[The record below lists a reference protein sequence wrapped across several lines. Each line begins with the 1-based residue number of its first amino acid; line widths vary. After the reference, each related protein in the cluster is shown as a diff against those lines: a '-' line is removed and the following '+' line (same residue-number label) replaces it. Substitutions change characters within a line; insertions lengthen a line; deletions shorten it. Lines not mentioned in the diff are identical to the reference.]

1 MIVDTSA
8 LMAIFQREPEANS
21 FLETLAV
28 ARAAAVSA
36 VSVVET
42 GIVLSYRKG
51 QPMQA
56 AVEHLLRRLAINVVP
71 FTDQHR
77 VEALNAHWRYGRG
90 RHPAALNFGDC
101 IAYATA
107 KLSAEPLLFKG
118 HDFSQTDIEP
128 AVEPQ

>member
-8 LMAIFQREPEANS
+8 LMAIFQREPEADS
-21 FLETLAV
+21 FLRTLAL
-28 ARAAAVSA
+28 AQTASVSA

-51 QPMQA
+51 EPMQA
-56 AVEHLLRRLAINVVP
+56 AVEHLLRRLEISSVS

-77 VEALNAHWRYGRG
+77 VEALNAHWRFGKG

-107 KLSAEPLLFKG
+107 KLSVEPLLFKG
-118 HDFSQTDIEP
+118 GDFSQTDIEP
-128 AVEPQ
+128 A